1 MNLIIDIPN
10 ERYEL
15 LKAVNKQLGTNGAT
29 PEELAILNGV
39 PLKEVADDIKAELWD
54 SGMNMIGEYQGVWV
68 RYSDI
73 EKAFD
78 KYIQKGEE

>member
-54 SGMNMIGEYQGVWV
+54 SGMNMTGEYQGVWV

>member
-15 LKAVNKQLGTNGAT
+15 LKAVNKQLGRNGAT

-39 PLKEVADDIKAELWD
+39 LLKEVADDIKAELWD
-54 SGMNMIGEYQGVWV
+54 SGMNMTGEYQGVWV